1 MSTML
6 MPTKTMLLLL
16 VFGAI
21 TLSGCL
27 KNLVQQGNVIPNKT
41 VATIAVGDT
50 RFRVESLLGT
60 PVLKSALHPNRAIY
74 VESYE
79 DEATGALNNRHIT
92 INYDQSLRVESI
104 DRRAMG
110 AASSAAP

>member
-1 MSTML
+1 
-6 MPTKTMLLLL
+6 MPTKTVLFLL
-16 VFGAI
+16 VFGTL

-27 KNLVQQGNVIPNKT
+27 KNLVQQGNVIPDKT
-41 VATIAVGDT
+41 VAAIAVGDT

-60 PVLKSALHPNRAIY
+60 AVLTSPLHPNRAVY

-79 DEATGALNNRHIT
+79 DKETGVLNNRHIT
-92 INYDQSLRVESI
+92 VNYDQSLRVESI

-110 AASSAAP
+110 AASSAP